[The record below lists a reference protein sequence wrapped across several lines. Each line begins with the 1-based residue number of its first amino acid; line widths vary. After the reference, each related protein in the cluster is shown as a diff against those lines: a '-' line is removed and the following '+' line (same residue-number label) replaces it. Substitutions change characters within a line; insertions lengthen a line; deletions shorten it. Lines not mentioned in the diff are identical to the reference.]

1 MEFKLEVNQSLR
13 LTLTTEM
20 KLSLK
25 ILEMGLENLLKFLE
39 EEKSKNNGIEVEY
52 TGKNY
57 RQEKKEMETI
67 ENIDIEVEKNLIDF
81 LEEQLSYEKIE
92 SDLKKYINFF
102 INNLDEK
109 GYLIESKERLY
120 KRIGGKRKD
129 FNKALKIFQNF
140 EPEGIGAENLVE
152 CLLIQSKKYN
162 SNDLNVIIK
171 NHLEDIAKNDIEKIF
186 FETKIP
192 KGEIEIYISYIKKMN
207 PKPARGYFINDKNNY
222 VVPDIFLKKKENE
235 LEIEINKENFP
246 KIKISKEKLSK
257 KEYLRI
263 IAISKAIEKR
273 EETLFK
279 VANYILNFQK
289 ESILKKYPLK
299 TLKIKDVAYDLE
311 IHEST
316 VSRAIKDKYIKVE
329 GGKIESLKNFIVFN
343 SERERAKTLIYDII
357 DKEDRKKPI
366 SDEKLAFYLKKNG
379 VEIQRRT
386 VTKYREEL
394 GILSSR
400 ERKRRDFNE

>member
-13 LTLTTEM
+13 LALTTEM

-39 EEKSKNNGIEVEY
+39 EEKSKNNGIEIEY
-52 TGKNY
+52 IGKNY

-109 GYLIESKERLY
+109 GYLIESKESLY

-192 KGEIEIYISYIKKMN
+192 KGEIEIYISYIKKLN
-207 PKPARGYFINDKNNY
+207 PKPARGYFINNKNNY
-222 VVPDIFLKKKENE
+222 VVPDIFLKKKESE
-235 LEIEINKENFP
+235 LEIEINRENFP

-273 EETLFK
+273 EETLSK

>member
-1 MEFKLEVNQSLR
+1 MEFKLEINQSLR
-13 LTLTTEM
+13 LALTTEM

-39 EEKSKNNGIEVEY
+39 EEKSKNNGIEIEY
-52 TGKNY
+52 IGKNY

-162 SNDLNVIIK
+162 SNDLNIIIK

-192 KGEIEIYISYIKKMN
+192 KEEIEIYINYVKKLN
-207 PKPARGYFINDKNNY
+207 PKPARGYFINNKNNY
-222 VVPDIFLKKKENE
+222 IVPDIFLKKKENE

-273 EETLFK
+273 EETLSK